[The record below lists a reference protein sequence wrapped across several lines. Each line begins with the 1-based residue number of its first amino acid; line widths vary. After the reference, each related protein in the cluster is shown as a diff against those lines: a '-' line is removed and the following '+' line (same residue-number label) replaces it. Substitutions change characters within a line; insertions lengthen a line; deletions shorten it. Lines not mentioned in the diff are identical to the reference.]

1 MRSVVVARP
10 DEYPGWRVEGGQ
22 ATGFSPHRLV
32 FGEGWRGHGSMV
44 PSVEED
50 TPIELGE
57 RKALLGKWQDKL
69 KIQTEV
75 IKRLEAAYEKNA
87 KSYNLRR
94 RPLELEVGQIVYRKI
109 YTQSKAGDYYSSKL
123 APKYVG
129 PFKICRK
136 VGYKAYLLEDEKGVQ
151 DGPWHVSDLKP
162 KAEVQSIEL
171 RTPLK
176 ICSWNVAGLKALVKK
191 IGWDYFLKSGFQ
203 LVCLQETKCKES
215 FLQDVP
221 EVYSP
226 FLLVGENTGYC
237 GVLSLT
243 TEQPVE
249 VLYGLGDAE
258 LDREA
263 RVVTVKYNRF
273 ILVNVYVPFSG
284 TRLEKLEKRRIWDSL
299 FYLFIKGLVSQS
311 IPLIICGDLN
321 VAAQE
326 LDADSRALMQSEL
339 PCLTAGCT
347 RIERA
352 AFDTLLSLGLVDVFR
367 HFNPNLEGAYTFWQY
382 GGDFRSSNKGF

>member
-1 MRSVVVARP
+1 
-10 DEYPGWRVEGGQ
+10 
-22 ATGFSPHRLV
+22 
-32 FGEGWRGHGSMV
+32 
-44 PSVEED
+44 
-50 TPIELGE
+50 
-57 RKALLGKWQDKL
+57 
-69 KIQTEV
+69 
-75 IKRLEAAYEKNA
+75 
-87 KSYNLRR
+87 
-94 RPLELEVGQIVYRKI
+94 
-109 YTQSKAGDYYSSKL
+109 
-123 APKYVG
+123 
-129 PFKICRK
+129 
-136 VGYKAYLLEDEKGVQ
+136 
-151 DGPWHVSDLKP
+151 
-162 KAEVQSIEL
+162 
-171 RTPLK
+171 
-176 ICSWNVAGLKALVKK
+176 
-191 IGWDYFLKSGFQ
+191 
-203 LVCLQETKCKES
+203 
-215 FLQDVP
+215 
-221 EVYSP
+221 VYSP

-273 ILVNVYVPFSG
+273 ILVNVYAPFSG

-299 FYLFIKGLVSQS
+299 FYLFIKDLVSQS

-326 LDADSRALMQSEL
+326 LDADGRALMPSEL

-382 GGDFRSSNKGF
+382 GGDFRSSNKGFRFDYFLVSIDLLPYVQYSDIEKEIMGSDHCPITLSVLV